1 MYLDSTFLSLACI
14 VGFIMSRMFKEDIS
28 KDIEHANEQI
38 HRLEQ
43 DIVYYKK
50 LTKNVVEENTEL
62 RKKVN
67 AT

>member
-1 MYLDSTFLSLACI
+1 MIWFIAGCI
-14 VGFIMSRMFKEDIS
+14 VGFILSRMFKEDIS